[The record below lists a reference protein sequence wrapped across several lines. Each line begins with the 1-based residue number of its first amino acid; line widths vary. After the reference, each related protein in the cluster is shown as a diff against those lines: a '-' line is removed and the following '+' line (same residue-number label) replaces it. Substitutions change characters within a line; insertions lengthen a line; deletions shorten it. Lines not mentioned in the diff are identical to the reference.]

1 MPLCSCGWQHTESM
15 LYSRQISSV
24 VSINKGWKEREKK
37 VRNELVVVIKA
48 VIEDILLYN
57 NKSFLFPLFLCAL
70 LFLWVTEKDRNLRMV
85 LLYLVTAIGAIFLCP
100 LYAWI
105 GMKIDADIYYRV
117 LWSMP
122 IGILVCYSV
131 VKLMAHFKLLVSKIL
146 VFILAV
152 LVIVMNGDLVYTN
165 SIHFR
170 SVNAYHIPQQ
180 VIDVADA
187 LKLDNYKPIA
197 VLPAELL
204 PFFRQYTADVYT
216 PYGRNILEPA
226 WTFQDDLYDAM
237 EGDRTAYDV
246 AEVARCARSHDCAF
260 VVLSNN
266 KQMNGSMEEQG
277 YFLFRFV
284 QGYFIYMDYKY
295 YWVFK
300 EQGLLDAD
308 VIEAGG

>member
-1 MPLCSCGWQHTESM
+1 MRMDL
-15 LYSRQISSV
+15 ISV
-24 VSINKGWKEREKK
+24 T
-37 VRNELVVVIKA
+37 KA
-48 VIEDILLYN
+48 VIEDVVLYN
-57 NKSFLFPLFLCAL
+57 NNSFLLPLFLIAL
-70 LFLWVTEKDRNLRMV
+70 LFLWRTEKDRKLRVV
-85 LLYLVTAIGAIFLCP
+85 LLYLVAMIGAIFLCP
-100 LYAWI
+100 VYAWV

-131 VKLMAHFKLLVSKIL
+131 VKLMARFKALASKAL

-152 LVIVMNGDLVYTN
+152 LVIVMNGKLVYTN
-165 SIHFR
+165 SFHIK

-187 LKLDNYKPIA
+187 LRLDNYKPIA

-226 WTFQDDLYDAM
+226 WTFHDELYDAM
-237 EGDRTAYDV
+237 EGDRNAYDV
-246 AEVARCARSHDCAF
+246 AEVARCARSHHCAF
-260 VVLSNN
+260 VVLSCA

-284 QGYFIYMDYKY
+284 QGYFIYMDYNY

>member
-1 MPLCSCGWQHTESM
+1 MQNNLV
-15 LYSRQISSV
+15 SV
-24 VSINKGWKEREKK
+24 A
-37 VRNELVVVIKA
+37 KA
-48 VIEDILLYN
+48 VIEDVRLYN
-57 NKSFLFPLFLCAL
+57 NNSFLLPLFLIAL
-70 LFLWVTEKDRNLRMV
+70 LFLWMTEKDKKVRVV
-85 LLYLVTAIGAIFLCP
+85 LLYLTAALGVVFLCP
-100 LYAWI
+100 LYAWV

-117 LWSMP
+117 LWSLP
-122 IGILVCYSV
+122 VGILVCYSI
-131 VKLMAHFKLLVSKIL
+131 VKLMMRFKALVSKVL
-146 VFILAV
+146 VFVLAIL
-152 LVIVMNGDLVYTN
+152 LIVMNGDLVYTN
-165 SIHFR
+165 SFHIR

-204 PFFRQYTADVYT
+204 PFFRQYTADIYT

-226 WTFQDDLYDAM
+226 WNFQNELYDAM

-246 AEVARCARSHDCAF
+246 AEVARCARNHQCAF
-260 VVLSNN
+260 VVLSCA

-277 YFLFRFV
+277 YFLVKFV
-284 QGYFIYMDYKY
+284 QGYFIYMDYNY